1 MRKIDYHRK
10 TTTLAWWW
18 YAVAA
23 ICVIN
28 LLVYGGSWIR
38 NSYLLM
44 LIILFFIEYFTSGYS
59 VRDGKLF
66 IYDLISSDSFPIDKI
81 SGISYDRQ
89 RRWYKPFPRTKL
101 KITFNDRS
109 ILKSTM
115 PLVVIPTDCQSLVK
129 ELLNEN
135 PSINVQTR
143 TLNDTLCPKQ

>member
-38 NSYLLM
+38 NSYLLV
-44 LIILFFIEYFTSGYS
+44 LIVLFLIEYFTSGYS
-59 VRDGKLF
+59 VRDGKLL
-66 IYDLISSDSFPIDKI
+66 IYDLYSSNSFPIDKI

-129 ELLNEN
+129 ELLKEN
-135 PSINVQTR
+135 PSIDVQTR